1 MRQSFYK
8 VLLLSCIALVSIYIE
23 LPLEE
28 NRLTFCDVG
37 QGDAILI
44 QGKSSLQILV
54 DTGPDNKVLTCLEE
68 KMPFWDK
75 TIELV
80 VLTHPDLDHIGGF
93 LAVTDF
99 YTIDA
104 VLYLPRKPDTT
115 VSRRVLEEIGTLRAQ
130 GTRLLLPTQN
140 KIILASDEITLRV
153 INPYLPFSLVEWCS
167 VGITETHLWDKT
179 GCFLPHNTWDIM
191 SKNSLSIGLN
201 VYFDGVT
208 IFLAGDME
216 EKEELALV
224 KNQALHRVDVL
235 KVGHHGAKTGTTR
248 DILEVLQP
256 EISVLSVG
264 KNNKYNHPSPRVL
277 QQLEDS
283 GSQVFRTDTE
293 GTVEFL
299 LKEGVFLSK

>member
-1 MRQSFYK
+1 MRQSFYRFI
-8 VLLLSCIALVSIYIE
+8 VFSCIAVTSLWLEV
-23 LPLEE
+23 PLEE
-28 NRLTFCDVG
+28 SRLIFCDVG

-44 QGKSSLQILV
+44 QGKGSLQILV
-54 DTGPDNKVLTCLEE
+54 DTGPDSKILTCLEE

-93 LAVTDF
+93 LAVTKF
-99 YTIDA
+99 YEIDA
-104 VLYLPRKPDTT
+104 VVYLPREPDTT
-115 VSRRVLEEIGTLRAQ
+115 ISQRVLEEIGTLRAQ
-130 GTRLLLPTQN
+130 GTRLILPTQD

-153 INPYLPFSLVEWCS
+153 INPYLPLSLVEECTT
-167 VGITETHLWDKT
+167 GITETHLWDIN
-179 GCFLPHNTWDIM
+179 GCFLPHITWDKM
-191 SKNSLSIGLN
+191 GKNSLSIGLN
-201 VYFDGVT
+201 VYIEDIT
-208 IFLAGDME
+208 IFLAADME
-216 EKEELALV
+216 EKEELALL

-277 QQLEDS
+277 QQLEDI
-283 GSQVFRTDTE
+283 GSQVFRTDTQ